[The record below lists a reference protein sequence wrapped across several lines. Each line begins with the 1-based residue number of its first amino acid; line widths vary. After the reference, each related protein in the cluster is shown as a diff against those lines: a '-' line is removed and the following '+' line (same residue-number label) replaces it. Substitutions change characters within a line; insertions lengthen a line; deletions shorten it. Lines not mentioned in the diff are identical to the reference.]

1 MKNKRGGLMLFT
13 AFLFIVLM
21 SYISVAFLFDAPDN
35 EGETLT
41 LGKMVQDV
49 YFPTYRF
56 NREEASAIVINAA
69 RELNLDTKD
78 LHFGL
83 K

>member
-1 MKNKRGGLMLFT
+1 MAKR
-13 AFLFIVLM
+13 
-21 SYISVAFLFDAPDN
+21 
-35 EGETLT
+35 LT
-41 LGKMVQDV
+41 YRQLVDFVKDKIIEHAAANRKHVNSSGQWVVMVQDV